1 MLYEKVKK
9 TIQDH
14 SLLKRG
20 DTVICAVSGGADSM
34 CLLTLMLK
42 LSKEM
47 DLTVA
52 AANLNHCLRGPESD
66 GDSQFVETVC
76 EIKGV
81 PFYGKRVDVALTARA
96 RGLSLE
102 EAGREERYKF
112 FDELSAQLGGAKI
125 ATGHNLSDNAETII
139 FRLARGSGAKGLCG
153 IRYSRD
159 NIIRPLLDATRKEIE
174 AYLVDN
180 AVMWREDS
188 SNSQLCYSRNK
199 IRHAVIPR
207 LEEIQPAAV
216 EKIVSCG
223 HSIAEDEEYLSSLA
237 EKLLSSAFVD
247 EDEYST
253 SAILGAPPP
262 IARRAAAKLLEN
274 WGAKDITQEKIMSFL
289 DLCSKPSGK
298 RMDLSGGAYVLRS
311 FYTVLR
317 QTRQTERG
325 FSYTLKPGQ
334 TLRHEDWE
342 LSIRL
347 SDQRPPRGANCVAV
361 FDPNQLFGSFTVRS
375 RQDGD
380 RIKLRGGGSKKLQD
394 LFVDQKIPLSMRS
407 RVPVILKGEEVIFVP
422 PYRRT
427 PRYQPDPEAKSFLI
441 IEYKEI
447 KEDEK

>member
-9 TIQDH
+9 TVNDH
-14 SLLKRG
+14 GLLQRG

-34 CLLTLMLK
+34 CLLTLMLR
-42 LSKEM
+42 LGKEM
-47 DLTVA
+47 DLKVA
-52 AANLNHCLRGPESD
+52 AANLNHCLRGAESD

-76 EIKGV
+76 EIRGV
-81 PFYGKRVDVALTARA
+81 PFYGKKVDVALTAKA

-112 FDELSAQLGGAKI
+112 FDELSARLGGAKI
-125 ATGHNLSDNAETII
+125 ATGHNLSDNAETIL

-153 IRYSRD
+153 IRYKRG

-174 AYLVDN
+174 GYLLDS

-199 IRHAVIPR
+199 IRHTVIPR
-207 LEEIQPAAV
+207 LEEIQPSAV

-223 HSIAEDEEYLSSLA
+223 RSIAEDEEYLSSLA
-237 EKLLSSAFVD
+237 EKLLSSALVA

-253 SAILGAPPP
+253 SAILGAPSP
-262 IARRAAAKLLEN
+262 IARRAAAKLLED
-274 WGAKDITQEKIMSFL
+274 WGAKDITQEKIMAFL

-298 RMDLSGGAYVLRS
+298 RMDLNGDAYVLRS
-311 FYTVLR
+311 FYTVLKQSR
-317 QTRQTERG
+317 QAERG

-347 SDQRPPRGANCVAV
+347 SDKRPPVDGGAVAV
-361 FDPNQLFGSFTVRS
+361 FDANELFGTFTVRS

-380 RIKLRGGGSKKLQD
+380 RIRLRGGGSKKLQD
-394 LFVDQKIPLSMRS
+394 MFVDRKIPISMRS
-407 RVPVILKGEEVIFVP
+407 RVPVVLKGDEVIFVP
-422 PYRRT
+422 PYRKT

-441 IEYKEI
+441 IEYREI
-447 KEDEK
+447 KEN